1 MRLYAPSETQY
12 LYTAAASESD
22 EGSAGTEKTE
32 SKSTSNPAAAA
43 AGGAAAP
50 AAGEAAAPAASRYER
65 RVNVSGVGNVETA
78 DLATFPLL
86 AKAQYTEAVL
96 KPGDSLYMPAGTWHY
111 MRSLSASMSVNFWF

>member
-22 EGSAGTEKTE
+22 EDAAGTEKTE

-43 AGGAAAP
+43 AGG
-50 AAGEAAAPAASRYER
+50 AAAPAASRYER